1 MPKLTCFFPT
11 KVAGNFQG
19 WLNDFILP
27 QAREPSHDL
36 QTFLYG
42 SPETEEGFIQ
52 KDKSKIFSIHPS
64 YKDELET
71 NLRAQF
77 DGLSTDKKKAKEERK
92 KYIDFMSN
100 LRPAQIAAMSPFI
113 KLYVVGR
120 KKGNPKEWDLKNTRP
135 IRFRHTTD
143 INYITEN
150 ASNYARGDG
159 VGIKDIK
166 VTRKQPRFVIDSHE
180 ISINLYFASMAAF
193 AKKTNGRGPGPLT
206 KAELNANPPVK
217 YEYIQMIEKM
227 DEDKERLILEYGW
240 NFNDNVDEKL
250 IPSDMKELLRKQ
262 ETKKLWIS
270 WKSHN
275 FSFTSTGEIELNIEY
290 IGGPI
295 YDMFYRNPSAI
306 IPKNQYLMKNLLSA
320 NSVTG
325 TLQRLYKQREASEKK
340 IEALK
345 KKNASLGKP
354 NACTSAQKKA
364 LQEAIKS
371 GEKEGSSMI
380 NSINKE
386 IKKEE
391 LNLAPELQGII
402 QDVILKSGRYFNLS
416 VWSNPKD
423 QEFDSIGQKIE
434 IKNILYSAGAD
445 KEYKGAKYSKF
456 RKFDTGIMELDVDND
471 VKPKIEAAHWT
482 KFKDLCRTS
491 YKKEYK
497 ITSTKKNAKPKDAVK
512 SFRKAVA
519 GLALHRGAKLLK
531 DHKFDRSIVAG
542 KKDKRWYEST
552 NFFPLR
558 ALVEAIYELGG
569 DDAKKWPDI
578 CFGNTV
584 YRTLGRD
591 MWVNIG
597 DILITP
603 QTFNTWL
610 HKLLY
615 RDGKT
620 NLTIGDLLQEITVN
634 LAKEALYYNSTG
646 NVSNFNLGNIR
657 WDHYMVGKGNWF
669 KPGDE
674 ANHNYIRWNLY
685 YGKHFFAANPT
696 IAPVQKKKKE
706 ALEMLLQ
713 EMKSMEEKVAGQHMI
728 FVHFAPNED
737 AKGSRF
743 LGGSLLTKKMF
754 DPKTDFDLGL
764 YHINIG
770 DAKGLLTNISFSHKD
785 NAKLRTA
792 IALQNRDT
800 LAGYFKYTY
809 SASATMVG
817 NSVFFNSGVFV
828 IDIATL
834 GLIPEEDP
842 GIAGYYAIHSA
853 TDTISPGAYT
863 TEVQGINMYSK
874 RSQLESALIGQKEEK
889 IPWYDKNH
897 PDLAHF
903 LAEVVLKS
911 DYAKKH
917 DLKLEQKD
925 VKVVAAAE

>member
-1 MPKLTCFFPT
+1 MPDLKCFFPT
-11 KVAGNFQG
+11 NVAGNFQG

-27 QAREPSHDL
+27 QARNPDHDL

-42 SPETEEGFIQ
+42 SPETEDDFIR

-64 YKDELET
+64 YKNELET
-71 NLRAQF
+71 KLRAQF
-77 DGLSTDKKKAKEERK
+77 DGLSADKKKAKEERK

-120 KKGNPKEWDLKNTRP
+120 KKGSPKKWDLKNIRP

-143 INYITEN
+143 ISYITEN

-159 VGIKDIK
+159 VGIRDIR

-193 AKKTNGRGPGPLT
+193 AKKTNGSGPGPLSEAD
-206 KAELNANPPVK
+206 KKANPPVK
-217 YEYIQMIEKM
+217 YEYIQLIEKM
-227 DEDKERLILEYGW
+227 DEGKERLILEYGW
-240 NFNDNVDEKL
+240 NFNDSVDEKL

-275 FSFTSTGEIELNIEY
+275 FSFTSKGEIELNIEY

-295 YDMFYRNPSAI
+295 YDMFYRNPAAI
-306 IPKNQYLMKNLLSA
+306 IPKNQFLMRNLLGGA
-320 NSVTG
+320 DKTKTNLEE
-325 TLQRLYKQREASEKK
+325 LQNLYEQREASEKK

-345 KKNASLGKP
+345 KANATTGKP
-354 NACTSAQKKA
+354 NPCKEAEKIAFQKAIVDAK
-364 LQEAIKS
+364 QEGAS
-371 GEKEGSSMI
+371 YI
-380 NSINKE
+380 NDINKQ
-386 IKKEE
+386 IRRRE
-391 LNLAPELQGII
+391 LNLSADMQGII
-402 QDVILKSGRYFNLS
+402 KKVILKRGRFFKLS
-416 VWSNPKD
+416 VWSNPRRAQPSRKVV
-423 QEFDSIGQKIE
+423 QKIE
-434 IKNILYSAGAD
+434 IKNMLYSADNSA
-445 KEYKGAKYSKF
+445 EYKDHKYSKF
-456 RKFDTGIMELDVDND
+456 QKFDTGLMIVDTAA
-471 VKPKIEAAHWT
+471 VKSKIEAADWT
-482 KFKDLCRTS
+482 KFKDLCGTR
-491 YKKEYK
+491 YKKDYK
-497 ITSTKKNAKPKDAVK
+497 ITSTKKQTVPATAEQDAEE
-512 SFRKAVA
+512 SFEKMVASVAVS
-519 GLALHRGAKLLK
+519 GGQRY
-531 DHKFDRSIVAG
+531 DVNHKFTEGAHAD
-542 KKDKRWYEST
+542 T
-552 NFFPLR
+552 TLFFPLR

-569 DDAKKWPDI
+569 DDAKSWPDI

-584 YRTLGRD
+584 YRTFGRD

-603 QTFNTWL
+603 QTFDTWL
-610 HKLLY
+610 YKLLY

-620 NLTIGDLLQEITVN
+620 NLTIGDLLQEVTVN

-657 WDHYMVGKGNWF
+657 WDHYMAV
-669 KPGDE
+669 KPRP
-674 ANHNYIRWNLY
+674 AAAARVSSTRWNLY
-685 YGKHFFAANPT
+685 YGKHFFAANLT
-696 IAPVQKKKKE
+696 SAPVQKKKNR
-706 ALEMLLQ
+706 AMEMLLQ
-713 EMKSMEEKVAGQHMI
+713 EMKSMEENVDGQHTI
-728 FVHFAPNED
+728 LVHFAPNED
-737 AKGSRF
+737 AKGSKF
-743 LGGSLLTKKMF
+743 LGGSQLTKKMF
-754 DPKTDFDLGL
+754 DPKIDFDMGL

-770 DAKGLLTNISFSHKD
+770 AARGLLTDISFSHKD

-809 SASATMVG
+809 SASAMLVG

-834 GLIPEEDP
+834 GLTPEEDP
-842 GIAGYYAIHSA
+842 GIAGYYAIHSV
-853 TDTISPGAYT
+853 TDTVSPGTYT

-874 RSQLESALIGQKEEK
+874 RSQLDSALAGQKEEK

-897 PDLAHF
+897 PSLAHF
-903 LAEVVLKS
+903 LAEVILKS
-911 DYAKKH
+911 DYAKKYN
-917 DLKLEQKD
+917 LKLEQKNIKID
-925 VKVVAAAE
+925 GAS